1 MNDNWT
7 IRTNLILF
15 ACVLPVYL
23 MHICMSEMPK
33 IVNELTVLT
42 FDVKFGH
49 SNNISFKHL
58 FTLEKIMTGNLNLAF
73 ITHSWDNWAEN
84 TISIRWIKHS
94 HFISNFRTFRKIEF
108 ENWID
113 PRIDPNNVARSF
125 FACHLVRFT
134 VKFPNIFNSSN
145 YCIKIIHLVFTE
157 RINIIFRLKIHYE
170 ENESIWNLYEWNEI

>member
-1 MNDNWT
+1 MGPCLPKVVFCIDLSSYEHLLKGISCIRKLMQSFPAVNRTMNDNWT
-7 IRTNLILF
+7 IRTNLSSF

-42 FDVKFGH
+42 FDVKSGH

-73 ITHSWDNWAEN
+73 IITHSWENWAKN

-94 HFISNFRTFRKIEF
+94 HFISNVRSFRKIEF
-108 ENWID
+108 GLNW
-113 PRIDPNNVARSF
+113 P
-125 FACHLVRFT
+125 
-134 VKFPNIFNSSN
+134 K
-145 YCIKIIHLVFTE
+145 
-157 RINIIFRLKIHYE
+157 
-170 ENESIWNLYEWNEI
+170 